1 MSRPQTTALVL
12 AFAGLALVLPT
23 VAAPPTGQATDPVSP
38 NVTVTTENSANADY
52 VTITEAGT
60 LALDLSSSNPAL
72 TADGINPNAVT
83 YVADA
88 FRIRYDGDR
97 YARVWLT
104 TDAEGIEFR
113 ARGESLGSR
122 TDAIRL
128 DPDESVVVDTTE
140 DNPPERAAFS
150 VEGRV
155 ADPEDVGSADTDA
168 AGLAADD
175 ATEAPSIRVESPDA
189 RGRTVTIENAV
200 AGRPSTVAMDRL
212 VIDREGDGAI
222 TLDELSVAGS
232 SPLEMDVAVTE
243 PDAAGSLPAD
253 ASARP
258 LGAIRVEERRG
269 TVDRATFRFAV
280 DRAYLAATGIDPTD
294 LTVYRYDG
302 TEWSERGAEVV
313 GRSGGDIFLETET
326 PGFSTF
332 VIAAEVPGIRVETAE
347 LDAAAVA
354 PDERATVTATV
365 TNDGRVA
372 GERTVALTLDG
383 EVLGERRVALA
394 PGESADVTFRVR
406 APTGTYAIRVGGVD
420 DGRLVVEGAEQ
431 EGGDGGTPTAADGA
445 GNVTTRTP
453 TAVADTPAAA
463 TGSPVAEPAGGS
475 LPATVAFV
483 AGLLAVLA
491 LVALVRR
498 VRR

>member
-1 MSRPQTTALVL
+1 MPTRRPAIAIALL
-12 AFAGLALVLPT
+12 AALALALPT
-23 VAAPPTGQATDPVSP
+23 VAAPLTDSVGDG
-38 NVTVTTENSANADY
+38 VTLTTENSTNAEY
-52 VTITEAGT
+52 VRATENGELT
-60 LALDLSSSNPAL
+60 LALSSSNSAL
-72 TADGINPNAVT
+72 AGEGVNSNAVT

-88 FRIRYDGDR
+88 FRVRYDGDR
-97 YARVWLT
+97 FVRVWLT
-104 TDAEGIEFR
+104 TDADGISFR
-113 ARGESLGSR
+113 ARGESVDSR

-128 DPDESVVVDTTE
+128 AADESVAVGVVVDTTE
-140 DNPPERAAFS
+140 ATPPERAVFS
-150 VEGRV
+150 VEAQV
-155 ADPEDVGSADTDA
+155 ADPEDVGSPGADA
-168 AGLAADD
+168 AGGAGGTDR
-175 ATEAPSIRVESPDA
+175 EAPSIRVESPDA
-189 RGRTVTIENAV
+189 GSRTVTIENAV
-200 AGRPSTVAMDRL
+200 AGRPTTVAMDRL
-212 VIDREGDGAI
+212 VVDREGEGAV
-222 TLDELSVAGS
+222 TLDELSVGGGGT
-232 SPLEMDVAVTE
+232 LEMDVAVTE

-258 LGAIRVEERRG
+258 LGAVSVEERRG

-280 DRAYLAATGIDPTD
+280 DRAYLAATGLDPEE

-302 TEWSERGAEVV
+302 TGWSERGANVV
-313 GRSGGDIFLETET
+313 GRNGEQVFLETET

-332 VIAAEVPGIRVETAE
+332 VVAAEAPGIRVEAAE
-347 LDAAAVA
+347 LDATTVA

-365 TNDGRVA
+365 TNDGRVT

-394 PGESADVTFRVR
+394 PGESTDVTFRVR
-406 APTGTYAIRVGGVD
+406 APTGAYAIRVGGVD
-420 DGRLVVEGAEQ
+420 AGRLVVEGA
-431 EGGDGGTPTAADGA
+431 GDGGGTPTEADVA

-453 TAVADTPAAA
+453 TAAADTPAAA